1 MTRSAIEPI
10 RLRQSVLYL
19 RLPFPR
25 PGKYYF
31 RNCRQ
36 PIPHKLSDKYAV
48 SRQHCHL
55 PKSCDTSA
63 RRQLLMFPSSTAC
76 IATDSN
82 AQLSQHDSVLIALKP
97 TTGGILLALTL
108 TAAASTIPKCSC
120 VKYLRQTSR
129 PPRFCIVGIRSMAC
143 PISQLITAETS
154 STRWL
159 PVRSYSCP
167 SRLLFVHTK
176 QSPTC
181 MSLNL

>member
-1 MTRSAIEPI
+1 MYNNFSIVKPCSRCYTSTERPQPVTRSAIEPI

-108 TAAASTIPKCSC
+108 TAAASTRPYGLCG
-120 VKYLRQTSR
+120 KYLRQTSR
-129 PPRFCIVGIRSMAC
+129 PPCFILLR
-143 PISQLITAETS
+143 ISKLITAEPPLFHS
-154 STRWL
+154 A
-159 PVRSYSCP
+159 SYPAINHC
-167 SRLLFVHTK
+167 
-176 QSPTC
+176 
-181 MSLNL
+181 